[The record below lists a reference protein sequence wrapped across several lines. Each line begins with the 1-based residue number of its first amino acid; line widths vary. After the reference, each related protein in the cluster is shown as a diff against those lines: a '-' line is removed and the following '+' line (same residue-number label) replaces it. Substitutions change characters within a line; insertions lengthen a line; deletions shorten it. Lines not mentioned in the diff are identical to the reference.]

1 MARSITPNQI
11 RRNNRNLIYLYT
23 LKHPGVSQQDISYEL
38 RLSRPTVTANLTE
51 LEETGMIIPSGQIDT
66 ELVGRKATAYSAVAD
81 YRVSIAADIHS
92 SVVKLIAVNLKGEN
106 IKRVVHSL
114 PYKNSAEYQ
123 LFVCSLIKE
132 FISSLSYPPSRIL
145 GVGIA
150 MPGLVSP
157 DGTSITYGKILDC
170 TGLTIDLFQ
179 RELPYPC
186 RFFHDSDSAATSELW
201 ASPQLIDALYLQIGI
216 HVGAAMIK
224 DKKIVIGKHGHNA
237 TIEHITIEENGK
249 PCYCGHR
256 GCVDTIISL
265 EALTADTPVETFFER
280 VRLGEKAEKKRFDS
294 YLRDLAKVISRLH
307 LFYDK
312 DFIIGGEIA
321 SYLEEQDITKLNAL
335 ALALSPFHDA
345 VPYIFLSK
353 MPKHNVTIGAALP
366 YIQEFLTQEEII

>member
-1 MARSITPNQI
+1 
-11 RRNNRNLIYLYT
+11 
-23 LKHPGVSQQDISYEL
+23 
-38 RLSRPTVTANLTE
+38 
-51 LEETGMIIPSGQIDT
+51 MIIPSGQIDT

-170 TGLTIDLFQ
+170 TGLTIDLFK
-179 RELPYPC
+179 RGLPYPC
-186 RFFHDSDSAATSELW
+186 RFFHDSESAATSELW

-224 DKKIVIGKHGHNA
+224 DKKIVIGKHGHN
-237 TIEHITIEENGK
+237 
-249 PCYCGHR
+249 
-256 GCVDTIISL
+256 
-265 EALTADTPVETFFER
+265 
-280 VRLGEKAEKKRFDS
+280 
-294 YLRDLAKVISRLH
+294 
-307 LFYDK
+307 
-312 DFIIGGEIA
+312 
-321 SYLEEQDITKLNAL
+321 
-335 ALALSPFHDA
+335 
-345 VPYIFLSK
+345 
-353 MPKHNVTIGAALP
+353 VTIGAALP